1 MKKAFFLAAAL
12 VAMVGCNKTII
23 ESPVSNEADYGYI
36 NFDVTADTEMVV
48 TKGMTADGTLDEY
61 RICLYKVESSE
72 GTTNEIPYWAGKTLA
87 DNPVAETG
95 FITIAQARNNA
106 ELWKVPAGSYKIFV
120 ENNIEDNLY
129 SDNGSVY
136 LSDEKPVTVY
146 AGLPATVELTCT
158 PKNSKVSFIYTD
170 EFKTVFN
177 TDDLSVS
184 VKEEDS
190 RTVDLTPTHVSGDV
204 SSIKDDLDAAYF
216 HAAATLEWTM
226 SVSTTANN
234 AEPVEYSSDFTTVE
248 GKWTIVTFSTG
259 TTDGTINVTVTVNGE
274 ITETETISY
283 TFKPATG
290 EVEKKE

>member
-23 ESPVSNEADYGYI
+23 ESPVANEADYGYI

-48 TKGMTADGTLDEY
+48 TKGMTADDDLNAY
-61 RICLYKVESSE
+61 RICLYKVEVSE
-72 GTTNEIPYWAGKTLA
+72 ETTNEIPYWAGKTLA
-87 DNPVAETG
+87 DNPVAEDG
-95 FITIAQARNNA
+95 FITIAQARSEDNA

-120 ENNIEDNLY
+120 ENAIENNLY
-129 SDNGSVY
+129 SSKGSVY

-170 EFKTVFN
+170 EFETVFN
-177 TDDLSVS
+177 TDNLSVS
-184 VKEEDS
+184 VKEDN
-190 RTVDLTPTHVSGDV
+190 RTVALTPTHVSEDV
-204 SSIKDDLDAAYF
+204 SSIKNYLDAAYF
-216 HAAATLEWTM
+216 HAGKTLTWTM
-226 SVSTTANN
+226 SVSTTADD

-259 TTDGTINVTVTVNGE
+259 TTDGTINVTVMVNGE
-274 ITETETISY
+274 ITETETITY

-290 EVEKKE
+290 EVEKN

>member
-23 ESPVSNEADYGYI
+23 ESPVANEADYGYI

-48 TKGMTADGTLDEY
+48 TKGMTADDDLNAY
-61 RICLYKVESSE
+61 RICLYKVEVLE
-72 GTTNEIPYWAGKTLA
+72 ETTNEIPYWAGNKIGENTTV
-87 DNPVAETG
+87 PETG

-120 ENNIEDNLY
+120 ENAIENNLY
-129 SDNGSVY
+129 SSKGSVY

-170 EFKTVFN
+170 EFDTVFK

-184 VKEEDS
+184 VKEDN
-190 RTVDLTPTHVSGDV
+190 RTVNLTPTHVSEDV
-204 SSIKDDLDAAYF
+204 SSIKNDLDAAYF
-216 HAAATLEWTM
+216 HAGKTLTWTM
-226 SVSTTANN
+226 SVSTTADN
-234 AEPVEYSSDFTTVE
+234 AESVEYTSDFTTVE

-274 ITETETISY
+274 ITETETITY

-290 EVEKKE
+290 EVDKN